1 MNLSQRAPQ
10 KPRLLSER
18 LLRTCREAHCE
29 RCEIVGAVDDPDI
42 IAVLLE
48 AFLGALVDRLD
59 HLDLA
64 AWPSV
69 TRSSARTYSVHWI
82 P

>member
-1 MNLSQRAPQ
+1 MNLSQRGPQ

-59 HLDLA
+59 HLDFVVVGGQELGRGDEGA
-64 AWPSV
+64 HL
-69 TRSSARTYSVHWI
+69 R
-82 P
+82 